1 MIPGGVGQEEEMAE
15 EARLA
20 ALRYV
25 SDTAPGIRRIS
36 GPASPHYLLPDGRP
50 LTDPAH
56 LARIEALHIPP
67 AWTNVWIS
75 PRANGHLQATGR
87 DAKGRKQYRY
97 HARWRAVRD
106 ESKYRRM
113 LDFGQSLPLIRQ
125 RIQHDVAQP
134 GLARTKVLAA
144 VVTLLDLTHIRIGNE
159 EYAQENQTYGLTTLR
174 NEHVEVRGSAVR
186 IEFIGKAGKHHL
198 VDVRDRRLARIIK
211 RCQELPGQ
219 ELFRYIAG
227 GEPRCIRSDD
237 VNDYLREITSRDFT
251 AKDFRTWAGT
261 VVAACSLWEAG
272 TAESEP
278 RARAQVVAAIRAAA
292 SHLGNT
298 PAVCKRSYVHPAV
311 LTAYLDG
318 TLFQGGAEEPEPASS
333 LAALRREEARVL
345 SLLRRITSSEPQ
357 DRDAVEQ
364 RKIA

>member
-20 ALRYV
+20 RLHYV
-25 SDTAPGIRRIS
+25 SDTEPGILR
-36 GPASPHYLLPDGRP
+36 ASSPGGFHYILPDGGA
-50 LTDPAH
+50 LTDPTH

-106 ESKYRRM
+106 DTKYRRM
-113 LDFGQSLPLIRQ
+113 LDFG
-125 RIQHDVAQP
+125 
-134 GLARTKVLAA
+134 
-144 VVTLLDLTHIRIGNE
+144 
-159 EYAQENQTYGLTTLR
+159 
-174 NEHVEVRGSAVR
+174 
-186 IEFIGKAGKHHL
+186 
-198 VDVRDRRLARIIK
+198 
-211 RCQELPGQ
+211 
-219 ELFRYIAG
+219 
-227 GEPRCIRSDD
+227 D
-237 VNDYLREITSRDFT
+237 VNDYLREISLRDFT

-278 RARAQVVAAIRAAA
+278 RARVVAAIRAAA

-298 PAVCKRSYVHPAV
+298 PAVCKKSYVHPAI

-318 TLFQGGAEEPEPASS
+318 TLFQDGAEESDPASLPS
-333 LAALRREEARVL
+333 ALRREEAWVL
-345 SLLRRITSSEPQ
+345 SLLRRITPVEPQ
-357 DRDAVEQ
+357 DRNAVEQ
-364 RKIA
+364 RKVA